1 VALAPDYP
9 ENSLQWIEF
18 LVQRGEKEAAVEA
31 FNGLEARIPE
41 ARKRLT
47 GESWVATWKLWDA
60 RTEALRGR
68 LVAKGSSTAN

>member
-1 VALAPDYP
+1 
-9 ENSLQWIEF
+9 
-18 LVQRGEKEAAVEA
+18 VEA
-31 FNGLEARIPE
+31 FYGLEARIPE

-47 GESWVATWKLWDA
+47 GESWVSTWKLWDT